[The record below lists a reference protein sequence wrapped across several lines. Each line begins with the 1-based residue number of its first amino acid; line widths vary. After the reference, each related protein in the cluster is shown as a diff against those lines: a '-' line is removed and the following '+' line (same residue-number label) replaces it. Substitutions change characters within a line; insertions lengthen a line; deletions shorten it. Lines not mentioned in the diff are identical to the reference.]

1 MTRRPR
7 CGLAMAEYLPA
18 RLFSPADRARMEA
31 LSEVAPVVLTDFDGA
46 EARRV
51 LGDLD
56 VLITGW
62 EAPVIDEA
70 VLDRAPRLR
79 AVLHAAGTVK
89 HHVRPVCWERGLAVT
104 TAADANGLPVAEFTL
119 AWILLAG
126 KGVMALKE
134 RYARE
139 RTAIPLHLDHPDIGN
154 AGRHVGII
162 GASRIGRRVIEL
174 LRPHDVLISV
184 HDPFLDS
191 AEAATLGVRRLPLD
205 ELLDQCSVVSVHAPV
220 TDRTRG
226 MLDRRRLGLLR
237 DGTTLI
243 NTARG
248 ALIDQ
253 RALTE
258 ELVSGRLDAVLDVTD
273 PEVLPP
279 DSPLY
284 ELPNVVLTPHLSGS
298 SGNELTRLGRS
309 AVDELERLVHGRPF
323 RSPVAAPDLDH
334 TA

>member
-7 CGLAMAEYLPA
+7 CALAMAEYLPA

-46 EARRV
+46 GARRV

-104 TAADANGLPVAEFTL
+104 TAADANALPVAEFTL

-139 RTAIPLHLDHPDIGN
+139 RAAIPLHLDHPGIGN

-174 LRPHDVLISV
+174 LRPHDVLVSV
-184 HDPFLDS
+184 YDPFLAPAD
-191 AEAATLGVRRLPLD
+191 AVTLGVRPLPLD

-258 ELVSGRLDAVLDVTD
+258 ELVSGRLHAVLDVTE
-273 PEVLPP
+273 PEVLPA

-284 ELPNVVLTPHLSGS
+284 ELPNVVLTPHLAGS

>member
-7 CGLAMAEYLPA
+7 CALAMAAYLPA
-18 RLFSPADRARMEA
+18 RLFTPADRARMEA
-31 LSEVAPVVLTDFDGA
+31 LGEVEPVVLTDFDAPG
-46 EARRV
+46 ARRV
-51 LGDLD
+51 LAEVD
-56 VLITGW
+56 VLVTGW
-62 EAPVIDEA
+62 ESPYIDAA

-79 AVLHAAGTVK
+79 AVLHTAGTVK
-89 HHVRPVCWERGLAVT
+89 HHVHPVCFERGLAVT
-104 TAADANGLPVAEFTL
+104 SAAGANALPVAEYTL

-139 RTAIPLHLDHPDIGN
+139 RTAVPLHREYPEIGN

-174 LRPHDVLISV
+174 LRPHDVLVSV
-184 HDPFLDS
+184 HDPYLD
-191 AEAATLGVRRLPLD
+191 AAGAKALGVRTLPLD
-205 ELLDQCSVVSVHAPV
+205 ELLEQCSVVSVHAPL

-237 DGTTLI
+237 DGSTLL

-258 ELVSGRLDAVLDVTD
+258 ELVAGRLHAVLDVTD
-273 PEVLPP
+273 PEVLPA

-284 ELPNVVLTPHLSGS
+284 ELPNVVLTPHLAGS
-298 SGNELTRLGRS
+298 SGNELTRLGRA
-309 AVDELERLVHGRPF
+309 AVDELERFVHGRPF
-323 RSPVAAPDLDH
+323 RAPVAGPDLDR